1 MTGLSSNMVSKQK
14 VIQYKSSFLGPE
26 DKIHAYVF
34 SFRGNE
40 SMIMGILHVY
50 RSVASFVDS

>member
-1 MTGLSSNMVSKQK
+1 MMGLSSNTVSKQK
-14 VIQYKSSFLGPE
+14 VIQYKSSFLGPK

-40 SMIMGILHVY
+40 SMIRGILHVY
-50 RSVASFVDS
+50 RSVAYFADS

>member
-1 MTGLSSNMVSKQK
+1 MVSKQK